1 MKTLQGFYKYKSPT
15 NIHLVNPNYYN
26 SHSNHKI
33 DYKYSN
39 LYSINYNNIRNNEIK
54 TENINADKY
63 FLKSQNLFAKDFK
76 RFNIPNNLNQET
88 EQNKVKNQ
96 NKLNSNFY
104 LSSHKFYSTTN
115 HNEKYLKNNMATLP
129 TIRTCYT
136 TSHSQ
141 NPTRNNNFY
150 DEIINNYKNSII
162 NKNIHISSLT
172 TNTNNINQF
181 NQYQIKSNSQT
192 KNNNRYFQSIDT
204 SSNNIKNN
212 HSPSTK
218 INFFRNTNLLTKID
232 ESTKSLTY
240 FTKLVYPL
248 YKNAKQSEKSFDI
261 ISSYAANTY
270 KGTVRNYNEDRISV
284 IVNVKHN
291 NYHNL
296 KDKTSSKISF
306 FAIYDGHAG
315 NKCCEYLKNNLHIL
329 IFESNFF
336 PENPVKAI
344 QQAFDKCEK
353 NFSET
358 NQKKNKN
365 QKNKLLSNYDNSGSC
380 AIIIII
386 INDNCYTVNLGD
398 SRALYSYN
406 TGNKFYQ
413 LSRDHKPND
422 PLEKTR
428 IYKAGGSIYKTNLA
442 SYGLNFQVNESNLGF
457 QIPYRILPGRLA
469 VSKFYYYYNIFNYN
483 LYLSIGCKSFWRYK
497 F

>member
-1 MKTLQGFYKYKSPT
+1 MKMKTLNGFYKYKSPT
-15 NIHLVNPNYYN
+15 NINLVNSNYYN
-26 SHSNHKI
+26 SYSNHKT
-33 DYKYSN
+33 DYKHNNIYT
-39 LYSINYNNIRNNEIK
+39 INYNNIRNNNEIK
-54 TENINADKY
+54 TETNNIDKY

-76 RFNIPNNLNQET
+76 RFNIPKNIHQET
-88 EQNKVKNQ
+88 QQNKAKNQ
-96 NKLNSNFY
+96 NKLNNNFY
-104 LSSHKFYSTTN
+104 LSSHKFYSTGN
-115 HNEKYLKNNMATLP
+115 HHEKYLKNSMATLP
-129 TIRTCYT
+129 SIRTCYT

-141 NPTRNNNFY
+141 NPMKNSNLY
-150 DEIINNYKNSII
+150 DDIINNYKNSII

-172 TNTNNINQF
+172 SNINTNTN

-192 KNNNRYFQSIDT
+192 RNNTRYFQSLDNN
-204 SSNNIKNN
+204 SNSLNNN
-212 HSPSTK
+212 HSPTTK
-218 INFFRNTNLLTKID
+218 INFFRSNNLFTKVD
-232 ESTKSLTY
+232 EPTKSLSY
-240 FTKLVYPL
+240 FTKLNYPL
-248 YKNAKQSEKSFDI
+248 YKSAKQSEKSFDV

-291 NYHNL
+291 NYQNL
-296 KDKTSSKISF
+296 KDKTYAKISF

-353 NFSET
+353 NFTET
-358 NQKKNKN
+358 NQTKSKN

-386 INDNCYTVNLGD
+386 INDNCYIANLGD

-406 TGNKFYQ
+406 SGNKFYQ

-422 PLEKTR
+422 PLEKSR

-442 SYGLNFQVNESNLGF
+442 SYGLSFQVSESNLGF

-469 VSKFYYYYNIFNYN
+469 VSKFYY
-483 LYLSIGCKSFWRYK
+483 S
-497 F
+497 